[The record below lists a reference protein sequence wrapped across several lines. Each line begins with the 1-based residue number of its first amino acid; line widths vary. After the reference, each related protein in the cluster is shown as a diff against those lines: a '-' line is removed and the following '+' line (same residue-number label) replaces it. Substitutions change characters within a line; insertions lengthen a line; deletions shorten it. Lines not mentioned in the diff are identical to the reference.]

1 MILEV
6 IHMTKAEK
14 LKAFM
19 EKQNSKAH
27 IAYSTDLL
35 IHTI

>member
-1 MILEV
+1 
-6 IHMTKAEK
+6 MTKAEK

-19 EKQNSKAH
+19 EKQNCKAH